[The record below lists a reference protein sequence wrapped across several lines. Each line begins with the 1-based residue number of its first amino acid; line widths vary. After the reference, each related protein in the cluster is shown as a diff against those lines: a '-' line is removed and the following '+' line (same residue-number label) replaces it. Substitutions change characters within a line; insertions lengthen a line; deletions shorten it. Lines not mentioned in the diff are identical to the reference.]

1 MAPTTYVISDVWEGD
16 YEDDIRNAPCNIRR
30 QFVCMDTKHSMY
42 GKPVPYEMLD
52 YNTQKI
58 TEFFP
63 VWTKL
68 APIDDWGYDD
78 LADGGNR
85 SNMYCDQ
92 YAHRSA
98 ETLLLRAEANLRA
111 GDKGA
116 AATDINKLRNR
127 AQCTKLAT
135 ADEITL
141 QYILD
146 ERVRE
151 LFGEERRWA
160 TLLRMGN
167 EGIESL
173 NNHAMYIADQPFWGG
188 YFKSDKAQVTKW
200 NLFPIPQTVI
210 DTNTGAVIE
219 QNSGW

>member
-1 MAPTTYVISDVWEGD
+1 
-16 YEDDIRNAPCNIRR
+16 
-30 QFVCMDTKHSMY
+30 MY
-42 GKPVPYEMLD
+42 
-52 YNTQKI
+52 
-58 TEFFP
+58 
-63 VWTKL
+63 
-68 APIDDWGYDD
+68 
-78 LADGGNR
+78 
-85 SNMYCDQ
+85 
-92 YAHRSA
+92 
-98 ETLLLRAEANLRA
+98 
-111 GDKGA
+111 
-116 AATDINKLRNR
+116 
-127 AQCTKLAT
+127 KLAT

>member
-151 LFGEERRWA
+151 LFGE
-160 TLLRMGN
+160 
-167 EGIESL
+167 
-173 NNHAMYIADQPFWGG
+173 D
-188 YFKSDKAQVTKW
+188 
-200 NLFPIPQTVI
+200 
-210 DTNTGAVIE
+210 
-219 QNSGW
+219 